1 MDDGYSVVE
10 LGHADY
16 EAVMDIN
23 RFVYSRLDYL
33 PAMYHS
39 FLHNPNSRMFGVKR
53 KCDDVIVSQQ
63 KVKMFL

>member
-10 LGHADY
+10 LGHVDY
-16 EAVMDIN
+16 EALMDIN
-23 RFVYSRLDYL
+23 RFVYSGLDYL

-53 KCDDVIVSQQ
+53 KCDDVIVSE
-63 KVKMFL
+63 KYHD